1 MITILIQSILLASS
15 GILSVGSITL
25 VILLLVSERGWK
37 NGLAYMLGYYI
48 SYSMLGVAVILA
60 GYQQTENSTQ
70 GPGIAIS
77 IIMIVLGT
85 LLLYLALRNWR
96 KPINESYSQ
105 PKIISIVDQ
114 ITPVKALGFGV
125 LVTVINFKNMALFIS
140 ALSVVIFSNLQLN
153 EKIIVTLSVAF
164 VFCLS
169 VIIPVFIYVVFP
181 QRANKVLSGIKQILE
196 THSRPIGIWLPLIFG
211 CILLIRGITK
221 LL

>member
-1 MITILIQSILLASS
+1 LITILIQSILLASS

-25 VILLLVSERGWK
+25 VILLLISERGWQ

-48 SYSMLGVAVILA
+48 SYSMIGVAVILA
-60 GYQQTENSTQ
+60 GYQFGGDSIQ
-70 GPGIAIS
+70 GQGIALS
-77 IIMIVLGT
+77 IIMFVLGA
-85 LLLYLALRNWR
+85 LLLYLAFKNWR
-96 KPINESYSQ
+96 KPINESNSR
-105 PKIISIVDQ
+105 PKLFSIIDQ
-114 ITPVKALGFGV
+114 ITPAKALGFGA

-140 ALSVVIFSNLQLN
+140 ALSVVIFSNLQVN

-181 QRANKVLSGIKQILE
+181 QRANKVLSGIKQTLE

-211 CILLIRGITK
+211 CTFLIRGVT
-221 LL
+221 LLL